1 MTRIKTTCLAV
12 AAALVLGLPTAGQAV
27 KKPSAD
33 EIRKTFKHIKMQD
46 RTVNRLSFGLL
57 SRRDGVFRLEI
68 KNRSMYIVDVA
79 VIKVFFFDRKQ
90 HFLSRAYGL
99 LFDLGRDKAKVVRLV
114 NFFMQP
120 AKSRY
125 FYVQVRPISLSY
137 SATERVASSSYHDYR
152 RLLYPVYHH
161 RGKYLPLPG
170 CGECELDFNYLF

>member
-1 MTRIKTTCLAV
+1 MSRIKSACLV
-12 AAALVLGLPTAGQAV
+12 AALVLALPAAGPAV
-27 KKPSAD
+27 NKPSAG
-33 EIRKTFKHIKMQD
+33 EIRRTFKQIKLQD
-46 RTVNRLSFGLL
+46 QTVNRLSFGLL
-57 SRRDGVFRLEI
+57 SRQNGVFRLEI
-68 KNRSMYIVDVA
+68 RNRSMYIVDVA

-99 LFDLGRDKAKVVRLV
+99 LFDLARDQTKVVRLV

-125 FYVQVRPISLSY
+125 FYVQVRPISLSF
-137 SATERVASSSYHDYR
+137 SATERVASTSYHDYQ

-170 CGECELDFNYLF
+170 CGECELDFSYLF

>member
-1 MTRIKTTCLAV
+1 MSRIKRTCLV
-12 AAALVLGLPTAGQAV
+12 AALVLALPAAGQAV
-27 KKPSAD
+27 KKPSAA
-33 EIRKTFKHIKMQD
+33 EIRRTFKHIKLQD
-46 RTVNRLSFGLL
+46 QTVNRLSFGLL
-57 SRRDGVFRLEI
+57 SRHDGIFRLEV

-99 LFDLGRDKAKVVRLV
+99 LFDLGRHKTKVVRLV

-125 FYVQVRPISLSY
+125 FYVQLQPISLSY
-137 SATERVASSSYHDYR
+137 SSTERVASTSYHDYR

-170 CGECELDFNYLF
+170 CGECELDFSYLF

>member
-1 MTRIKTTCLAV
+1 MTMTRIICSCL
-12 AAALVLGLPTAGQAV
+12 AAALILALPAAGRAE
-27 KKPSAD
+27 KKPSAA
-33 EIRKTFKHIKMQD
+33 EIRRTFKHIKLQD
-46 RTVNRLSFGLL
+46 QTVNRLSFGLL
-57 SRRDGVFRLEI
+57 SRRHGVFRLEV

-99 LFDLGRDKAKVVRLV
+99 LYDLGRNRTKVVRLV

-120 AKSRY
+120 QKSRY

-137 SATERVASSSYHDYR
+137 SATERVASTSYHDYQ
-152 RLLYPVYHH
+152 RLLYPIYHH

-170 CGECELDFNYLF
+170 CGECELDFSYLF